1 MKAEIRNKVELSG
14 FIGQNPE
21 VRTFDNGIKKA
32 SFSLATN
39 DGYKSKSGEW
49 VNITNWHNIIAFGK
63 AVEQIEQKVKK
74 GSKVS
79 VEGKINYRE
88 YTDKLGV
95 KRNVTEISVF
105 QVQIID

>member
-1 MKAEIRNKVELSG
+1 MKTEIRNKVELRG

-21 VRTFDNGIKKA
+21 VRKFENGVKKA

-63 AVEQIEQKVKK
+63 TVDEIEQKVKK

-79 VEGKINYRE
+79 IEGKLNYRE
-88 YTDKLGV
+88 YTDKLGI
-95 KRNVTEISVF
+95 KRNVTEISIF
-105 QVQIID
+105 QVQVIE